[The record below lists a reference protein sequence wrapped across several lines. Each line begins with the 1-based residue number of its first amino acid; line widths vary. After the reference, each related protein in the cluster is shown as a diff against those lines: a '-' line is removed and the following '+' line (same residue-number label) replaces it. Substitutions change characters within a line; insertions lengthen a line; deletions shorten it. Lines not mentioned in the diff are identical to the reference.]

1 MAKNEEYIEM
11 EITSSPSKKE
21 FEFQMSFA
29 SDEKQATAC
38 SADELFFKGKLLPL
52 QNLLLHSSTTTTTAA
67 AAFSSITKEAFEKDH
82 KYSIPLFTCSTAP
95 CTKTTNTPLDS
106 CNISPSQSCRVSCE
120 LKPDDYFFE
129 WSTELSS
136 FINNNNR
143 YPTKLKPYSSKKLKL
158 IKHSI
163 LVQKLKSSTAFLK
176 SLFAKPVVSSPNSS
190 KAEASFKIVKKKPM
204 ELISRTAYP
213 RIAALIDKEGIEGN
227 NVQRKSFSGA
237 IKRHSP
243 TKCLSSS
250 SSGASSSS
258 SSFNS
263 SGLYEMESL
272 KRNSSA
278 TEIEVSIDAAI
289 AHCKKSLQIL

>member
-1 MAKNEEYIEM
+1 MAKNEDYIEM

-29 SDEKQATAC
+29 SNDREATAC

-52 QNLLLHSSTTTTTAA
+52 QNLLLHSSTTTATA

-82 KYSIPLFTCSTAP
+82 KYSIPFFTCSTAP

-143 YPTKLKPYSSKKLKL
+143 YPTKLKPHSSKKLKL

-176 SLFAKPVVSSPNSS
+176 SLFAKPVISSPNSS
-190 KAEASFKIVKKKPM
+190 KAEANFKIIKKKPM

-227 NVQRKSFSGA
+227 NVQRNSFSGA

-263 SGLYEMESL
+263 SGLYEMEFL
-272 KRNSSA
+272 KRNSNA